1 MKKVGNGFILVGI
14 LVTVLGI
21 AGEIL
26 MKMQLSSAEGADGPT
41 AIFAAGRL
49 GGVPQ
54 IAAIVIGI
62 VLIVLGIVFKKK

>member
-1 MKKVGNGFILVGI
+1 MKKVGNGFILFGI

-26 MKMQLSSAEGADGPT
+26 IKMQLSSAEGADGPT
-41 AIFAAGRL
+41 AVFGVGRL

-54 IAAIVIGI
+54 IAVIVIGI
-62 VLIVLGIVFKKK
+62 VLIVLGIIFKKK